1 MKKFGILIMV
11 FLFVFMLSALG
22 FSKTIT
28 LRLGH
33 AVVETHPYHLGAV
46 KFAELIK
53 ERTNGQIQIKIFPN
67 HILGNE
73 RDMVEGLQLGTID
86 MVVTSTGPIGGF
98 APKMMAVDFPFIFRN
113 REHAYKVLD
122 GDIGKLLL
130 SDLEKVGIKGLA
142 FWENGFRNITNS
154 KRPINKPEDLKG
166 IKIRVMENKVH
177 IASFKALGANPTPMA
192 WSEVFTALQQG
203 TIDAQ
208 ENPIPIIYN
217 FKLYEVQKYLSM
229 TQHFYS
235 PALLLMSKTKFA
247 SLPKKTQEIFV
258 KTAIEVATY
267 ERNLIKEQEDKQI
280 GLLKEKGMIINYPD
294 REPFRLATK
303 KVYDE
308 FKDKVG
314 ADIIN
319 AILNT
324 K

>member
-11 FLFVFMLSALG
+11 FLFIFMLSALG